1 MSEGENKLS
10 NEKQLQKEAMHMLK
24 LTSRT
29 FYIPITLL
37 EPTLKKAVASAY
49 LCMRAIDEIEDNEIL
64 DSATKQHLLKETSLL
79 LKNTFDNEAY
89 TQLLAPYK
97 SLLPE
102 VTVRLGDWL
111 AFCPTGIVEKV
122 KESTSTM
129 AEGMAL
135 WAKKNWHIKTKE
147 DLNDYTYYVAGLV
160 GVMLSD
166 IWEWRDGTKTDRE
179 FAIGYGRGLQTVNIL
194 RNIEEDKERGVSF
207 IPYGWDID
215 DTFQYA
221 ENNLALGDEYMKDIN
236 SRSILVFCKIPLELA
251 KKTLKALKSG
261 REKMSRTEVEETVDE
276 IRKVNQR

>member
-1 MSEGENKLS
+1 MSY
-10 NEKQLQKEAMHMLK
+10 EKKLQKDSMNMLK

-49 LCMRAIDEIEDNEIL
+49 LCMRAIDEIEDNEKL
-64 DSATKQHLLKETSLL
+64 DTTTKQHLLKQTSFL
-79 LKNTFDNEAY
+79 LKDTFDNEAY
-89 TQLLAPYK
+89 IKLLHPYK

-102 VTVRLGDWL
+102 VTLRLGDWL
-111 AFCPTGIVEKV
+111 AFCPSGIVGKV

-129 AEGMAL
+129 AEGMAI
-135 WAKKNWHIKTKE
+135 WAQKNWHIKTKE
-147 DLNDYTYYVAGLV
+147 DLNDYTYFVAGLV

-179 FAIGYGRGLQTVNIL
+179 FAIAYGRGLQTVNIL

-207 IPYGWDID
+207 IPHGWDID
-215 DTFQYA
+215 DAFKYA
-221 ENNLALGDEYMKDIN
+221 ENNLALGDEYIKDIH
-236 SRSILVFCKIPLELA
+236 SRSILIFCKIPLELA

-261 REKMSRTEVEETVDE
+261 REKMSRTEVEATVDE
-276 IRKVNQR
+276 IRKVN